1 LEVEETRSG
10 NASVDW
16 ILISFGWYGFHPPVR
31 RTHQLGGGGAAAAL
45 ICKEHIHR
53 HAIDE
58 IVAKAR
64 KSKEE

>member
-16 ILISFGWYGFHPPVR
+16 ILISFGWYGFHPPYAVP
-31 RTHQLGGGGAAAAL
+31 TNSGGGAAAAL